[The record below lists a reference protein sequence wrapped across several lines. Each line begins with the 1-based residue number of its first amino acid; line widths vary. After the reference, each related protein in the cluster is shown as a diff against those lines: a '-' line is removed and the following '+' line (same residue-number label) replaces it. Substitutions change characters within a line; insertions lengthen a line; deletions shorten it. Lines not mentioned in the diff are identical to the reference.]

1 MSAGERPIK
10 LNPVL
15 DVADLPTYA
24 FGHRSILWWGT
35 LGFCLIEATA
45 FGLALVAYFYF
56 RSKALEWPP
65 NVAPPALL
73 WGTVNTAVLLA
84 SCLPNHFAKK
94 AAEDEDLGGVRIW
107 LLVSL
112 AFGLGFAAIR
122 GLEFGVLNVQWD
134 TNAYGSIVWA
144 LMFLHTL
151 HIGTD
156 LADTAVLT
164 ALMFTR
170 HAHGKRFVDVSENSF
185 YWYFVVLT
193 WLPLYAVIYLVPRVM

>member
-1 MSAGERPIK
+1 MRAGEQAVK

-24 FGHRSILWWGT
+24 FGPRSILWWGT

-45 FGLALVAYFYF
+45 FGLALVAYFYL

-73 WGTVNTAVLLA
+73 WGTLNTAVLLA
-84 SCLPNHFAKK
+84 SCVPNHFVKK

-112 AFGLGFAAIR
+112 AFGLAFAAIR
-122 GLEFGVLNVQWD
+122 GFEFGALNVAWD

-144 LMFLHTL
+144 LLFLHTL

-156 LADTAVLT
+156 LADTIVLT

-170 HAHGKRFVDVSENSF
+170 HARGKRFVDVSENSF

-193 WLPLYAVIYLVPRVM
+193 WLPIYAAIYLVPRVM